1 MKITLPKKITICE
14 VGPRDGLQNEPRVL
28 SVEEKVG
35 LINRSTDAGFKI
47 IEVGS
52 FMNPVAVPQMAETDE
67 VFRRIHRKSG
77 VEYRALIANLK
88 GVDRAIACGCSKVKM
103 NVSASAGHN
112 IANLNKTPKE
122 SMAGFKA
129 CAEKARSNG
138 LEISGSISMPFG
150 SPWEHRIPLETVI
163 EIVATYLDAGIKEL
177 SLSDASGMAMPN
189 QVFSVCAQIKEKY
202 PDVRWILHFHNTRGM
217 GIANIV
223 AGMQAGVDCFDAS
236 FGGIG
241 GCPFVP
247 GAAGNVA
254 TEEVLHM
261 CDEMGIETGIDLDR
275 VIETARAVQ
284 ELLGRDLPSSILKAG
299 KNSDLL
305 ANR

>member
-1 MKITLPKKITICE
+1 M
-14 VGPRDGLQNEPRVL
+14 
-28 SVEEKVG
+28 
-35 LINRSTDAGFKI
+35 
-47 IEVGS
+47 
-52 FMNPVAVPQMAETDE
+52 
-67 VFRRIHRKSG
+67 
-77 VEYRALIANLK
+77 
-88 GVDRAIACGCSKVKM
+88 
-103 NVSASAGHN
+103 
-112 IANLNKTPKE
+112 
-122 SMAGFKA
+122 
-129 CAEKARSNG
+129 
-138 LEISGSISMPFG
+138 
-150 SPWEHRIPLETVI
+150 
-163 EIVATYLDAGIKEL
+163 
-177 SLSDASGMAMPN
+177 
-189 QVFSVCAQIKEKY
+189 KEKY